1 MIKIKDG
8 RLEVEG
14 SKSEIYAELTTI
26 IHELYEEKTLSKK
39 GIEKSMRLAFLR
51 ESELEE
57 ERKKAKKEFEQ
68 AKKEAIEKISELIK
82 ELL

>member
-26 IHELYEEKTLSKK
+26 IHELY
-39 GIEKSMRLAFLR
+39 
-51 ESELEE
+51 
-57 ERKKAKKEFEQ
+57 
-68 AKKEAIEKISELIK
+68 
-82 ELL
+82 